1 MRGLRILANR
11 TAAVAVAMATVVVA
25 ATLLAGCSAESQGPV
40 MALQVAQADEALG
53 RVREDA
59 ARHAPDLLAD
69 VEKQMAATK
78 TSLAM
83 RRYKEVERDMAKLGP
98 DLQRLIA
105 VTQERR
111 NTAEAEL
118 DRAAA
123 QWNAIVDEVPQQ
135 IATLQQ
141 RVDAATRS
149 GRPPSGMTAE
159 RFEDLK
165 QQFEAMK
172 RTWAEAD
179 QAVTDLR
186 ATEAATLG
194 QQARDQGAELLEQMK

>member
-1 MRGLRILANR
+1 MTGLQTLTNR
-11 TAAVAVAMATVVVA
+11 TAAVAAL
-25 ATLLAGCSAESQGPV
+25 ATLLVAAILLAACGAEQQGPV

-59 ARHAPDLLAD
+59 RKHAPDLLAD

-83 RRYKEVERDMAKLGP
+83 RRYKEVQRDMSKLGP
-98 DLQRLIA
+98 DLERLIA
-105 VTQERR
+105 VTLERR
-111 NTAEAEL
+111 KTAEAEL
-118 DRAAA
+118 DRAAE

-141 RVDAATRS
+141 RFDAATRA
-149 GRPPSGMTAE
+149 GRPPAGVTAE

-165 QQFEAMK
+165 QQFATMK
-172 RTWAEAD
+172 KTWADAD

>member
-1 MRGLRILANR
+1 MRTNR
-11 TAAVAVAMATVVVA
+11 TAGIAAAMATGLIA
-25 ATLLAGCSAESQGPV
+25 LGTLAGCGADKQGPIV
-40 MALQVAQADEALG
+40 ALSVGQADEALG

-59 ARHAPDLLAD
+59 RKHAPDLLAD

-83 RRYKEVERDMAKLGP
+83 RRYKEVERDMRKLGP
-98 DLQRLIA
+98 DLERLIA
-105 VTQERR
+105 VTLERR
-111 NTAEAEL
+111 KTAEAEL
-118 DRAAA
+118 DRAAE
-123 QWNAIVDEVPQQ
+123 QWNAIADEVPQQ
-135 IATLQQ
+135 IETLQ
-141 RVDAATRS
+141 RRFDAAARA
-149 GRPPSGMTAE
+149 GRPPSGVTAE

-165 QQFEAMK
+165 QQFETMK
-172 RTWAEAD
+172 DTWTKAD